1 MNKRISIQVKLVAV
15 IVTLLILV
23 CASISAIAFSAMSSQ
38 IYVAVMQKVQSD
50 LATGQALIDSSYP
63 GPWQV
68 RDGVLYK
75 GATKMNDNT
84 AIVDQI
90 GNLTNDTVTIFHQD
104 TRITTNVMR
113 EGKRAVGTKISAN
126 VADAVL
132 KQGQT
137 YLGEAEVVGVKYQ
150 TGYTPLRDNDGKIIG
165 IFYVGAS
172 KEFAEQL
179 MQQFLLKFALVA
191 TVLLLVACGLVWYLG
206 YRVAQPII
214 LMEKTVEQVAQG
226 NLRVADLPCGSNDE
240 IGALCQSINL
250 MTANLR
256 QLVQQVSQSA
266 AIVTQSSEE
275 LSANADESSQASERA
290 VTAMIEVAADNDKQ
304 LHAVER
310 TTLVVA
316 EMSAGIQAAATNANS
331 VAEVTDKT
339 ATAADSGSNAVN
351 KAVQQMLL
359 IEQKVGQSAQVVGKL
374 SAHSAKIGAIV
385 ETIAA
390 IAGQTNL
397 LALNAAIE
405 AARAGEQGRGFAVV
419 AEEVRK
425 LAEQSEDATKQI
437 AALIGEVRSDTA
449 EAVSAMQAGMT
460 EVSVGA
466 TVVATA
472 GQAFDDIHQLIG
484 QVATEV
490 REISGVTQELAAS
503 SQQIVDSIRDM
514 GAITGGMAR
523 QTQSVSAAG
532 QEQLASMEEVAAAS
546 QALSQMAQ
554 DLQNSVRRFEV

>member
-1 MNKRISIQVKLVAV
+1 
-15 IVTLLILV
+15 
-23 CASISAIAFSAMSSQ
+23 
-38 IYVAVMQKVQSD
+38 
-50 LATGQALIDSSYP
+50 
-63 GPWQV
+63 
-68 RDGVLYK
+68 
-75 GATKMNDNT
+75 MNDNT